1 MKAKVTVVG
10 AGNVG
15 AVVANMIAIKGYAD
29 ISLIDINE
37 DLAKGKSI
45 DISQQCALLNS
56 DSKVIGSNDY
66 SITENSDITVIT
78 AGFPRKPGMKREE
91 LIETNSKIVKE
102 VVEKIKLYSPSTI
115 FIVVTN
121 PVDTISY
128 LTYKVSGL
136 EREKVIG
143 MGGVLDTARFKYYI
157 KQKLNVSYNSINAVV
172 LGGHGDEMVPAV
184 SLTNV
189 AGKPLKELLSQEE
202 IDEIVNKTRNGG
214 AEIVNLLKTGSAYY
228 APGIAVVKM
237 IESILFDKNEILPCS
252 VFCKGEYGINE
263 LFFGLPVKLNRN
275 GINEI
280 VEIPLT
286 EEERNLLKKSVESV
300 KITHEIVNKII

>member
-102 VVEKIKLYSPSTI
+102 IVEKIKLYSPSTI

-280 VEIPLT
+280 VEITLT

>member
-202 IDEIVNKTRNGG
+202 IDEIVNRTRNGG

>member
-102 VVEKIKLYSPSTI
+102 IVEKIKLYSPSTI